1 MRFGCDVLWRGR
13 SAFTEEVLLHLFDYH
28 FLVLSSGGIQA
39 VLIEQHLAELRPLVP
54 SLLRHVLVDLLA
66 QFSVEGRLFE
76 SGKLL
81 LQFDAKNLMLCHE
94 NFLSENYRTAAP
106 EASGVRISV
115 IRIFDQKSKRPAQAG
130 LAVRI
135 SG

>member
-54 SLLRHVLVDLLA
+54 I
-66 QFSVEGRLFE
+66 
-76 SGKLL
+76 L